1 MTVRKPASK
10 KILVSTIAII
20 LGLALLVPLTGQAQ
34 ERKQIEVK
42 AVDGV
47 AFDAASSA
55 GAKAIGGYTED
66 TIMIMALG
74 VAAVGVAYAA
84 APEMMIVGA
93 AMGAGAAVGA
103 VAYTKKN
110 QASEVKSK

>member
-1 MTVRKPASK
+1 MTVRKPAAR
-10 KILVSTIAII
+10 KILVSTIAIF
-20 LGLALLVPLTGQAQ
+20 LGLTLLVPLTGQAQ

-47 AFDAASSA
+47 AFDAASNA
-55 GAKAIGGYTED
+55 GSKVIGGYTED

-93 AMGAGAAVGA
+93 AMGAGAAFGA
-103 VAYTKKN
+103 IAYTKKKE
-110 QASEVKSK
+110 ASESKGK